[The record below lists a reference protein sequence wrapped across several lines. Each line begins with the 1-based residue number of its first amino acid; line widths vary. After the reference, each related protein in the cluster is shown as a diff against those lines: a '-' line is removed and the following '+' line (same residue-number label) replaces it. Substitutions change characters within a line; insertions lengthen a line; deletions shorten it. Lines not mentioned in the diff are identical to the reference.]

1 MKKFN
6 SETLQALAEA
16 EEISAHP
23 ENFEAF
29 YSAADLI
36 IRCNEIQKD
45 FAPIDYMDNS
55 DLPEEFVQELLVA
68 KNAPTEPFEFEDE
81 NKLITRR

>member
-36 IRCNEIQKD
+36 IRCSEIQKD
-45 FAPIDYMDNS
+45 FAPIDYNETS
-55 DLPEEFVQELLVA
+55 
-68 KNAPTEPFEFEDE
+68 
-81 NKLITRR
+81 